1 MSSYSSHPPGVLL
14 CLWALPGLAQAPHHP
29 RRGSVHLLPNKPT
42 SVHSTRL
49 SVRTRS
55 PPGFSSVL
63 RFLHSQKLL
72 PVVSLSSTP
81 LPGAVYTTDAQLRV
95 PVSDTRRHLRC
106 PQVISEPKLHR
117 AGQGAGSGEEKEHRF
132 RGVSARRKPVSQ
144 GTLQRLGA
152 FLIGMIGA
160 GSATG
165 I

>member
-29 RRGSVHLLPNKPT
+29 RRGRVHLLPNKPT

-81 LPGAVYTTDAQLRV
+81 TPGAVYTTDAQLEFPYRIHAGT
-95 PVSDTRRHLRC
+95 SDA
-106 PQVISEPKLHR
+106 HR
-117 AGQGAGSGEEKEHRF
+117 SSLNQNYIGQGRGQALGRRRNTGSGGSQPGANQFPRGLCNVWEHF
-132 RGVSARRKPVSQ
+132 
-144 GTLQRLGA
+144 
-152 FLIGMIGA
+152 
-160 GSATG
+160 
-165 I
+165 